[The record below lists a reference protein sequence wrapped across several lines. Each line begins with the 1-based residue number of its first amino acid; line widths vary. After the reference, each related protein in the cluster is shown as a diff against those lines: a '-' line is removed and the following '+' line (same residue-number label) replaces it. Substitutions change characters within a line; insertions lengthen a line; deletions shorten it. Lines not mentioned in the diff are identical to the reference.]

1 MAATHHLRNAVQHL
15 ATKPGPLRER
25 IGFALDEFASVYNW
39 GKMSPEA
46 KACYTKVRDCAKGFS
61 SPAAATEVQ
70 LQQLAELMFVTY
82 ELDRNGK

>member
-15 ATKPGPLRER
+15 ATKPGPLSDRV
-25 IGFALDEFASVYNW
+25 GFALEEFASVHDW
-39 GKMSPEA
+39 EKMPTEA
-46 KACYTKVRDCAKGFS
+46 KACYAKVRDRAKEFS

-82 ELDRNGK
+82 ELDRNGV